1 MPAAGCSSKIH
12 VLPDDV
18 VSRIAAGEVVER
30 PAAVVKELLEN
41 SLDAGGLHITVD
53 VRDGGLTLIR
63 VTDDGEGINRADLPL
78 AFERHATSKLRS
90 DRDLASVTTMGF
102 RGEALPSI
110 ASVSHV
116 SITTANR
123 QDTVGSQLTLTAGTG
138 GSIMDAP
145 AVAGT
150 RIEVTN
156 LFFNQPARK
165 KFLKSAMTEL
175 SHISHAVQLAGLA
188 WPSVHFRLTHN
199 GQEVFNY
206 PSVTADRDRIL
217 QVYRPAFLERTI
229 EMRGRMAGLSI
240 RGVMVDPL
248 HARASRTP
256 QELFV
261 NRRPIRNATVFHA
274 VMDGYGSCLPKGH
287 HPTFVLFLDI
297 EPDRLDVNVHPTK
310 KEVRFAETETLHQLV
325 RQTVRH
331 ALGGS
336 ERKVVLGLT
345 EAGRRPETPEFTS
358 TAGKQPV
365 SLGDFHRDA
374 SVAAGRQDSRI
385 NMDATASLSS
395 GLVAGNQLA
404 FAHETAAT
412 YQRTENPDIVPL
424 GQILHTYLVA
434 QVGEELQVVDQH
446 TAHERVLFQRLWRG
460 WQSRDIPSQPL
471 LIPEPVELSAAQSA
485 LLLMRRDDLEKLGIL
500 IEPFGTTAVA
510 IRGMPVGI
518 GKVDAA
524 VLVQDLLDDLTEWD
538 SASSLELRARPVLA
552 SLACHGAVRAGRG
565 LALPEIHQLIHDWV
579 QEGLIMTCPHGR
591 RTAFRLSTDELAKL
605 FGRVGWS

>member
-1 MPAAGCSSKIH
+1 MPAASCSAKIH

-41 SLDAGGLHITVD
+41 SLDAGGLHISID
-53 VRDGGLTLIR
+53 VKDGGLTLIR
-63 VTDDGEGINRADLPL
+63 VTDDGEGINRADLPR

-116 SITTANR
+116 LVTTATR
-123 QDTVGSQLTLTAGTG
+123 QDTVGSQFTLIAGAG
-138 GSIMDAP
+138 GAIADAP
-145 AVAGT
+145 PVPGT
-150 RIEVTN
+150 RIDVSN

-165 KFLKSAMTEL
+165 KFLKSTTTEF
-175 SHISHAVQLAGLA
+175 SHVSHAVQLASLA
-188 WPSVHFRLTHN
+188 WPAVHFRLTHN
-199 GQEVFNY
+199 GQEVLNY
-206 PSVTADRDRIL
+206 PAVTTDRDRIL
-217 QVYRPAFLERTI
+217 QVYRQAFLDRTI
-229 EMRGRMAGLSI
+229 EVRGRTAGLSI

-248 HARASRTP
+248 HARSSRTP

-274 VMDGYGSCLPKGH
+274 VMDGYGSFLPKGH

-297 EPDRLDVNVHPTK
+297 EPNRLDVNVHPTK
-310 KEVRFAETETLHQLV
+310 KEVRFVETEALHQLV
-325 RQTVRH
+325 RQSVRH

-336 ERKVVLGLT
+336 ERKVVLGLSQQ
-345 EAGRRPETPEFTS
+345 ASEFIPTVERQAAS
-358 TAGKQPV
+358 FGDSQPPA
-365 SLGDFHRDA
+365 SLSAR
-374 SVAAGRQDSRI
+374 RQDSRI
-385 NMDATASLSS
+385 DAGDAVTFPGIVEGS
-395 GLVAGNQLA
+395 QLPLA
-404 FAHETAAT
+404 AETAAA
-412 YQRTENPDIVPL
+412 YRLAERPEIVPF
-424 GQILHTYLVA
+424 GQILRTYLVA
-434 QVGEELQVVDQH
+434 QVGAELQVIDQH

-471 LIPEPVELSAAQSA
+471 LIPEPIELSAAQSA
-485 LLLMRRDDLEKLGIL
+485 LLLKRADDLEKLGLL
-500 IEPFGTTAVA
+500 IEPFGAMAVA
-510 IRGMPVGI
+510 IRGVPVGL

-538 SASSLELRARPVLA
+538 SASSLEMRVQPVLA
-552 SLACHGAVRAGRG
+552 SLACHGAVRAGRA
-565 LALPEIHQLIHDWV
+565 LALPEIQQLIHDWV

-605 FGRVGWS
+605 FGRVGWV

>member
-1 MPAAGCSSKIH
+1 MPAASCSAKIH

-41 SLDAGGLHITVD
+41 SLDAGGLHITID
-53 VRDGGLTLIR
+53 VKDGGLALMR
-63 VTDDGEGINRADLPL
+63 VMDDGEGINRADLPR

-90 DRDLASVTTMGF
+90 DQDLTSVRTMGF

-116 SITTANR
+116 LVTTATR
-123 QDTVGSQLTLTAGTG
+123 QDTVGSQFTLVAGV
-138 GSIMDAP
+138 GSSIVDAP
-145 AVAGT
+145 PLPGT
-150 RIEVTN
+150 RIDVSN

-165 KFLKSAMTEL
+165 KFLKSTTTEF
-175 SHISHAVQLAGLA
+175 SHISHVVQLAGLA

-199 GQEVFNY
+199 GQEILNY
-206 PSVTADRDRIL
+206 PAVTADRDRIL
-217 QVYRPAFLERTI
+217 QVYRQAFLDRTI
-229 EMRGRMAGLSI
+229 EVRGRTAGSSI
-240 RGVMVDPL
+240 RGVMVDPI
-248 HARASRTP
+248 HARSSRTP

-274 VMDGYGSCLPKGH
+274 VMDGYGSFLPKGH

-310 KEVRFAETETLHQLV
+310 KEVRFAETEALHQLV
-325 RQTVRH
+325 RQSIRH
-331 ALGGS
+331 ALSGS
-336 ERKVVLGLT
+336 ERKAVLGLSH
-345 EAGRRPETPEFTS
+345 AGLSQTAPEFTP
-358 TAGKQPV
+358 TAERQT
-365 SLGDFHRDA
+365 A
-374 SVAAGRQDSRI
+374 SFLDSHPTALNSARRQDTRI
-385 NMDATASLSS
+385 NISDAASLSGIVEGS
-395 GLVAGNQLA
+395 QLA
-404 FAHETAAT
+404 FAHEAAAA
-412 YQRTENPDIVPL
+412 YQRGEKPDIVPF
-424 GQILHTYLVA
+424 GQILRTYLVA
-434 QVGEELQVVDQH
+434 QVGEELQVIDQH

-471 LIPEPVELSAAQSA
+471 LIPEPIELSAAQST
-485 LLLMRRDDLEKLGIL
+485 LLLKRRDDLEKLGLL

-510 IRGMPVGI
+510 IRGVPIGL

-524 VLVQDLLDDLTEWD
+524 ILVQDLIDDLTEWD
-538 SASSLELRARPVLA
+538 SASSLELRVQPVLA
-552 SLACHGAVRAGRG
+552 SLACHGAVRAGRA
-565 LALPEIHQLIHDWV
+565 LTLPEIQELIHDWV

>member
-1 MPAAGCSSKIH
+1 MPAASCSAKIH

-41 SLDAGGLHITVD
+41 SLDAGGLHISID
-53 VRDGGLTLIR
+53 VKEGGLTLIR
-63 VTDDGEGINRADLPL
+63 VADDGEGINRADLPR

-116 SITTANR
+116 LVTTATR
-123 QDTVGSQLTLTAGTG
+123 QDTVGSQLTLIAGAG
-138 GSIMDAP
+138 GAIMDAP
-145 AVAGT
+145 PVPGT
-150 RIEVTN
+150 RIDVSN

-165 KFLKSAMTEL
+165 KFLKSTTTEF
-175 SHISHAVQLAGLA
+175 SHISHAVQLASIA

-199 GQEVFNY
+199 GQEILNY
-206 PSVTADRDRIL
+206 PAVTTDRDRIL
-217 QVYRPAFLERTI
+217 QVYRQAFLDRTI
-229 EMRGRMAGLSI
+229 EVRGRTAGLSI
-240 RGVMVDPL
+240 RGVMVDPI

-274 VMDGYGSCLPKGH
+274 VIDGYGSFLPKGH

-310 KEVRFAETETLHQLV
+310 REVRFAETEGLHQLV
-325 RQTVRH
+325 RQSVRH

-336 ERKVVLGLT
+336 ERKVVLGLSQQASEFVPT
-345 EAGRRPETPEFTS
+345 VERQPASFGSSRPS
-358 TAGKQPV
+358 
-365 SLGDFHRDA
+365 A
-374 SVAAGRQDSRI
+374 SISARGQDSRI
-385 NMDATASLSS
+385 DASDAVSFPAIVEGS
-395 GLVAGNQLA
+395 QLPL
-404 FAHETAAT
+404 AAEAAAA
-412 YQRTENPDIVPL
+412 YRLAEKPEVVPF
-424 GQILHTYLVA
+424 GQILRTYLVA
-434 QVGEELQVVDQH
+434 QVGEELQVIDQH

-460 WQSRDIPSQPL
+460 WQNRDIPSQPL
-471 LIPEPVELSAAQSA
+471 LIPEPIELSAVQSA
-485 LLLMRRDDLEKLGIL
+485 LLLKRADDLEKLGLL
-500 IEPFGTTAVA
+500 IEPFGPMAVA
-510 IRGMPVGI
+510 IRGVPVGL
-518 GKVDAA
+518 GKVDAG
-524 VLVQDLLDDLTEWD
+524 VLVQDLLNDLTEWD
-538 SASSLELRARPVLA
+538 STSSLEMRVQPVLA
-552 SLACHGAVRAGRG
+552 SLACHGAVRAGRA
-565 LALPEIHQLIHDWV
+565 LALPEIQQLIHDWV

-605 FGRVGWS
+605 FGRVGWA

>member
-1 MPAAGCSSKIH
+1 MLVSSCSAKIH

-41 SLDAGGLHITVD
+41 SLDAGGLHITID
-53 VRDGGLTLIR
+53 VKGGGLALIR
-63 VTDDGEGINRADLPL
+63 VTDDGEGINRADLPR

-116 SITTANR
+116 LVTTATR
-123 QDTVGSQLTLTAGTG
+123 QDTVGSQLTLVAG
-138 GSIMDAP
+138 GSSSIVDAP
-145 AVAGT
+145 PVPGT
-150 RIEVTN
+150 RIDVSN

-165 KFLKSAMTEL
+165 KFLKSTTTEF
-175 SHISHAVQLAGLA
+175 SHISHVVQLAGLA

-199 GQEVFNY
+199 GQEILNY
-206 PSVTADRDRIL
+206 PAVTADRDRIL
-217 QVYRPAFLERTI
+217 QVYRSAFLDRTI
-229 EMRGRMAGLSI
+229 EVRGRTAGLSI
-240 RGVMVDPL
+240 RGVMVDPI
-248 HARASRTP
+248 HARSSRTP

-274 VMDGYGSCLPKGH
+274 VMDGYGSFLPKGH

-310 KEVRFAETETLHQLV
+310 KEVRFAETEALHQLV
-325 RQTVRH
+325 RQSVRH

-345 EAGRRPETPEFTS
+345 QAGLSQTVPEFAP
-358 TAGKQPV
+358 TATRQTA
-365 SLGDFHRDA
+365 SFRDSHPEA
-374 SVAAGRQDSRI
+374 LISARRQDSQI
-385 NMDATASLSS
+385 NASDAVPLSGIVEGS
-395 GLVAGNQLA
+395 QLA
-404 FAHETAAT
+404 LAHEAAAT
-412 YQRTENPDIVPL
+412 YQRAEKPDIVPF
-424 GQILHTYLVA
+424 GQILRTYLVA
-434 QVGEELQVVDQH
+434 QVGEELQVIDQH

-471 LIPEPVELSAAQSA
+471 LIPEPIELSAAQST
-485 LLLMRRDDLEKLGIL
+485 LLLKRLDDLEKLGLL
-500 IEPFGTTAVA
+500 IEPFGATAVA
-510 IRGMPVGI
+510 IRGVPVGL
-518 GKVDAA
+518 GKVDAV

-538 SASSLELRARPVLA
+538 SASSLEMRVQPVLA
-552 SLACHGAVRAGRG
+552 SLACHGAVRAGRA
-565 LALPEIHQLIHDWV
+565 LALPEIQQLIHDWV
-579 QEGLIMTCPHGR
+579 EEGLIMTCPHGR

>member
-1 MPAAGCSSKIH
+1 MPAASCSAKIH

-41 SLDAGGLHITVD
+41 SLDAGGLHITID
-53 VRDGGLTLIR
+53 VKGGGLALIR
-63 VTDDGEGINRADLPL
+63 VTDDGEGINRADLPR

-116 SITTANR
+116 LVMTATR
-123 QDTVGSQLTLTAGTG
+123 QDTVGSQLTLVAG
-138 GSIMDAP
+138 GSSSIVDAP
-145 AVAGT
+145 PVPGT
-150 RIEVTN
+150 RIDVSN

-165 KFLKSAMTEL
+165 KFLKSTTTEF
-175 SHISHAVQLAGLA
+175 SHISHVVQLAGLA

-199 GQEVFNY
+199 GQEILNY
-206 PSVTADRDRIL
+206 PAVTADRDRIL
-217 QVYRPAFLERTI
+217 QVYRSAFLDRTI
-229 EMRGRMAGLSI
+229 EVRGRTAGLSI
-240 RGVMVDPL
+240 RGVMVDPI
-248 HARASRTP
+248 HARSSRTP

-274 VMDGYGSCLPKGH
+274 VMDGYGSFLPKGH

-310 KEVRFAETETLHQLV
+310 KEVRFAETEALHQLV
-325 RQTVRH
+325 RQSVRH

-345 EAGRRPETPEFTS
+345 QAGLSQTVPEFAP
-358 TAGKQPV
+358 TATRQTA
-365 SLGDFHRDA
+365 SFRDSHPEA
-374 SVAAGRQDSRI
+374 LISARRQDSRI
-385 NMDATASLSS
+385 NASDAVPLSGIVEGS
-395 GLVAGNQLA
+395 QLA
-404 FAHETAAT
+404 LAHEAAAT
-412 YQRTENPDIVPL
+412 YQRAEKPDIVPF
-424 GQILHTYLVA
+424 GQILRTYLVA
-434 QVGEELQVVDQH
+434 QVGEELQVIDQH

-471 LIPEPVELSAAQSA
+471 LIPEPIELSAAQST
-485 LLLMRRDDLEKLGIL
+485 LLLKRLDDLEKLGLL
-500 IEPFGTTAVA
+500 IEPFGATAVA
-510 IRGMPVGI
+510 IRGVPVGL
-518 GKVDAA
+518 GKVDAV

-538 SASSLELRARPVLA
+538 SASSLEMRVQPVLA
-552 SLACHGAVRAGRG
+552 SLACHGAVRAGRA
-565 LALPEIHQLIHDWV
+565 LALPEIQQLIHDWV
-579 QEGLIMTCPHGR
+579 EEGLIMTCPHGR